1 MSDPTASS
9 LLNTITASDRLSAS
23 STDSLNHSASSSI
36 DSKQLPASRS
46 ANDFVLR
53 VRAGPSYS
61 NLTTIRVNDEHHPF
75 LLDSEHFTGYLVVR
89 YLNFSGVIPEMDA
102 ALKTDPSDHTS
113 SNKGN
118 DTAQTVLHQDH
129 SSTGTS
135 LSAPPSA
142 SFATLSIDH
151 SSDRK
156 ASLDSTVSMGTNRTV
171 HVNSLDDLSKTDFAH
186 ATSIVSDKSKA
197 VPGSTGMAT
206 HVKTTSTDNTMARP
220 IHNPISSY
228 FQGRNRRYS
237 IMLQGRF
244 KKEWKGDDIIF
255 GANMASPL
263 RTPPGASI
271 AIRIAKWLDPSVE
284 ADLDCH
290 EPYIYSPMVSSMNS
304 LAVFNDVDMP
314 QIALGQFPVN
324 AVISKPPTAQTS
336 RGLTSFLTGS
346 YTTNNATK
354 SISTHVSPAGSQ
366 LLDQTLS
373 SVPSAPLLNTVP
385 SVDIGPWAFHS
396 QFVPEYT
403 SLLFPSN
410 TKQPLLTSYDK
421 RKRFFADITKRNAVT
436 FSPQNIYCMDFYDAY
451 FDFNTVSV
459 KLPGISLSA
468 FKFWEGQPLRY
479 VAMSRD
485 RSTVFFV
492 ITFELIEKSAYAD
505 TVDFQVDKDM
515 SKQSNVD
522 LSSKTDSEAQ
532 LEDLDIPP
540 LEPSS

>member
-1 MSDPTASS
+1 
-9 LLNTITASDRLSAS
+9 
-23 STDSLNHSASSSI
+23 
-36 DSKQLPASRS
+36 
-46 ANDFVLR
+46 LR

-89 YLNFSGVIPEMDA
+89 YLNFSG
-102 ALKTDPSDHTS
+102 
-113 SNKGN
+113 
-118 DTAQTVLHQDH
+118 
-129 SSTGTS
+129 
-135 LSAPPSA
+135 
-142 SFATLSIDH
+142 
-151 SSDRK
+151 
-156 ASLDSTVSMGTNRTV
+156 
-171 HVNSLDDLSKTDFAH
+171 
-186 ATSIVSDKSKA
+186 
-197 VPGSTGMAT
+197 
-206 HVKTTSTDNTMARP
+206 TTSTDNTMARP

-304 LAVFNDVDMP
+304 LA
-314 QIALGQFPVN
+314 
-324 AVISKPPTAQTS
+324 
-336 RGLTSFLTGS
+336 
-346 YTTNNATK
+346 
-354 SISTHVSPAGSQ
+354 
-366 LLDQTLS
+366 TLS

-492 ITFELIEKSAYAD
+492 ITFELIE
-505 TVDFQVDKDM
+505 
-515 SKQSNVD
+515 
-522 LSSKTDSEAQ
+522 
-532 LEDLDIPP
+532 
-540 LEPSS
+540 